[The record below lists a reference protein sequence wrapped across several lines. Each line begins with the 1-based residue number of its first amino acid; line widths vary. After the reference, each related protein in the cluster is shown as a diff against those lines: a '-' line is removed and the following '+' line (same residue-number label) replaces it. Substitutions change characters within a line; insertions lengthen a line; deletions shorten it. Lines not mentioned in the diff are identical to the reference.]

1 MAKRNRRIDAPISME
16 EVEAVQAQVEAPE
29 EVVEALTETPEEVV
43 EEAPVE
49 VEAQE
54 EIDIEVL
61 AEVLAEVQEEQVD
74 PSHLFE
80 QSTDLHQEPVAVP
93 AETPFEE
100 DAPKIEEMSGYP
112 LTIKGLLDFAAQV
125 IMTGVSTAELVEAV
139 QKTFLVGSHGSAKSP
154 KAKANP
160 TYTLVNENFGEV
172 KMATQAKA
180 ILQVLRDNGGSMS
193 YSELVENLPAY
204 VHTVQTPERLV
215 TFYRGKLQENGFLFI
230 Q

>member
-1 MAKRNRRIDAPISME
+1 MTKRNRKIDAPISME
-16 EVEAVQAQVEAPE
+16 EVEAVQAVSNGLVPS
-29 EVVEALTETPEEVV
+29 
-43 EEAPVE
+43 APVPLVDE
-49 VEAQE
+49 IDADLE
-54 EIDIEVL
+54 EIVEDPGDLDVASYLSEGSEDL
-61 AEVLAEVQEEQVD
+61 VQG
-74 PSHLFE
+74 S
-80 QSTDLHQEPVAVP
+80 EPVQ
-93 AETPFEE
+93 TPSFEE
-100 DAPKIEEMSGYP
+100 DAPRVEEMSGYP
-112 LTIKGLLDFAAQV
+112 MTIKGLLDFAAQV

-139 QKTFLVGSHGSAKSP
+139 QKTFLVGSHGSEKSP

-160 TYTLVNENFGEV
+160 TYTLVNKDFGEV